1 MLRYKTVPVT
11 DLMQNCSLVWCDETN
26 EGVLIDPG
34 GEPDMLRRAVEDA
47 GVDLK
52 ALWLTHGHLDH
63 AGGAQSLR
71 EQLGTP
77 VIGPGKADQFW
88 LESIEDQ
95 CRMYGLFGLRNV
107 DPDRW
112 LEEGETLTIGN
123 ETLQVIATP
132 GHTPGH
138 VIFFHEAQ
146 KLAWVGDVL
155 FAGSIGRTDF
165 PQSNHADLISSITK
179 KLWKLGDEVKFIPGH
194 GPESTF
200 GRERQ
205 SNPFVGDNAF

>member
-1 MLRYKTVPVT
+1 MLRYKTIPVT

-34 GEPDMLRRAVEDA
+34 GEPDMLCRAVEEE
-47 GVDLK
+47 GVTLK
-52 ALWLTHGHLDH
+52 GMWLTHGHLDH

-71 EQLGTP
+71 EKLGIP
-77 VIGPGKADQFW
+77 VIGPAKADQFW
-88 LESIEDQ
+88 LESIEEQ
-95 CRMYGLFGLRNV
+95 CRLYGLFGLRNV

-112 LEEGETLTIGN
+112 LEEGETLTVGK
-123 ETLQVIATP
+123 EALKVIATP

-138 VIFFHEAQ
+138 LVFYHEGQ

-165 PQSNHADLISSITK
+165 PQSNHMDLINSITK
-179 KLWKLGDEVKFIPGH
+179 KLWALGDDVRFIPGH

-205 SNPFVGDNAF
+205 SNPFVGDGAF

>member
-1 MLRYKTVPVT
+1 MLRYQIAPVT
-11 DLMQNCSLVWCDETN
+11 DLMQNCSIVWCDETK

-34 GEPDMLRRAVEDA
+34 GEPDKLRRAVEDA
-47 GVDLK
+47 GVTLK

-71 EQLGTP
+71 EQLGIP
-77 VIGPGKADQFW
+77 VIGPAKADQFW
-88 LESIEDQ
+88 LESIEEQ
-95 CRMYGLFGLRNV
+95 CRMFGLFGLRNV

-112 LEEGETLTIGN
+112 LEDNETLTIGN
-123 ETLQVIATP
+123 ETLQVLTTP

-138 VIFFHEAQ
+138 VIFYHEAQ

-155 FAGSIGRTDF
+155 FAGSVGRTDF
-165 PQSNHADLISSITK
+165 PQSNHADLISSITN
-179 KLWKLGDEVKFIPGH
+179 KLWKLGDDVKFIPGH

-200 GRERQ
+200 GRERKT
-205 SNPFVGDNAF
+205 NPFVGEDAL